1 MNPLFEKQGWHAL
14 SLAVLLF
21 VTGWLSGIDLLLA
34 GEWLGLS
41 ARFWFWLAVCIPITH
56 QVFVALAWRKQLHT
70 KWLTRLFGKH
80 DFTVYAVVFNILF
93 LCRPVS
99 AVVLAI
105 ANQETIIIPIYWR
118 IGLILV
124 LFIPFA
130 YLMYSVLK
138 YFGYKRALGIDH
150 FDESYR
156 ELPLVKRGL
165 FKYTSNGMYTFGF
178 FIMWIPPI
186 LLASKAGLLL
196 AAFSHLYIWVHYF
209 TTEKPD
215 MERIYGKNTP

>member
-1 MNPLFEKQGWHAL
+1 MNQLFEKQGWHAL
-14 SLAVLLF
+14 SLVVLLMS
-21 VTGWLSGIDLLLA
+21 TTLLTKIDGILA
-34 GEWLGLS
+34 GELFGLFTS
-41 ARFWFWLAVCIPITH
+41 FWFWLAIVIPIAH
-56 QVFVALAWRKQLHT
+56 QIFVLVAWRKQLQNQ
-70 KWLTRLFGKH
+70 WMTRLFGEK
-80 DFTVYAVVFNILF
+80 DFTVYTIIFNLLF
-93 LCRPVS
+93 LGRPVS
-99 AVVLAI
+99 VILLSI
-105 ANQETIIIPIYWR
+105 ANRETFSLSDGWR
-118 IGLILV
+118 IGISLI

-138 YFGYKRALGIDH
+138 YFGYQRALGIDH

-156 ELPLVKRGL
+156 ELPLVRKGI

-186 LLASKAGLLL
+186 LAASKAGLLL

-215 MERIYGKNTP
+215 MERIYGKTTP